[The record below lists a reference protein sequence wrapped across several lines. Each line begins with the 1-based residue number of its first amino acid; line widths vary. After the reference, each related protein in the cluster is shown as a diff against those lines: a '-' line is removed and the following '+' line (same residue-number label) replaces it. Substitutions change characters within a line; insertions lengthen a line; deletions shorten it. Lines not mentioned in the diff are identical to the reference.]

1 MKCQSQRGDVLK
13 IGLQM
18 IEQSINGLLFF
29 RGGRGVHACVAYD
42 VTEISARMYS
52 DGLGLLPIDF
62 LVTFDNFQTIGKCQL
77 AWRRRD
83 HIGAVFE
90 RWVDVRSGVAVSNSD
105 PA

>member
-18 IEQSINGLLFF
+18 IEQSMNGQLLFL
-29 RGGRGVHACVAYD
+29 GGREVHACVAYD
-42 VTEISARMYS
+42 VTQISARMYS

-62 LVTFDNFQTIGKCQL
+62 FVTFDNFRTIGTCQL
-77 AWRRRD
+77 IWRRRD
-83 HIGAVFE
+83 HIGVVFE
-90 RWVDVRSGVAVSNSD
+90 GWVEVRAHVAVSDSD